1 MNYYLQLQ
9 TGAFYF
15 IIIIIKLRDKLNE
28 LKKSVGLGVF
38 FQLQFYLDLK
48 LPILIIFVNLKLVF

>member
-15 IIIIIKLRDKLNE
+15 IIIIIKPHDKLLE
-28 LKKSVGLGVF
+28 LMKSVGLEVF

-48 LPILIIFVNLKLVF
+48 LLILIIFVNLELVF